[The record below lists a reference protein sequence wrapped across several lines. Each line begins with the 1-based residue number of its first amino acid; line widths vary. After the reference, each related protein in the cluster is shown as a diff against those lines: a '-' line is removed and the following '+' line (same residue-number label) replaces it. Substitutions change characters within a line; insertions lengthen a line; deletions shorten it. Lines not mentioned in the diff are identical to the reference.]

1 MAPQTQARAP
11 RRARRLSPA
20 AMGPLLAGEA
30 EGTRGQRLARAHCV
44 TSHLSLLKLL
54 FKHFLFV
61 PQLLEVL
68 NLLDG
73 SLFI

>member
-1 MAPQTQARAP
+1 
-11 RRARRLSPA
+11 
-20 AMGPLLAGEA
+20 MGPLLAGEA
-30 EGTRGQRLARAHCV
+30 EGARGQRLARAHCV